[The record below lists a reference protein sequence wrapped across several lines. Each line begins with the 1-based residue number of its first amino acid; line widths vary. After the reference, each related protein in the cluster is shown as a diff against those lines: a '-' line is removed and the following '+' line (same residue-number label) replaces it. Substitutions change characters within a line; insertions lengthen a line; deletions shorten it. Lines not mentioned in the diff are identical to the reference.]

1 MKLKNNSLLLV
12 IIVLL
17 AGFLRFYQLD
27 SVPNG
32 LYQDETSIGY
42 SAYSILQTGRD
53 EYGKFLP
60 LYFKSFGDQKLPVYI
75 YSTVPSVKIFG
86 LTPFAV
92 RFPSAIFGTLS
103 VLALYF
109 FVRDIT
115 KDRKLGL
122 TSSFFLAVNP
132 WSLHYNRATFEVSI
146 ALFFFLLGGLLLNRF
161 FVRKTRGAFLAG
173 TLCFIISLYSYN
185 LTRLLAPLLFAIFI
199 FANRDRVKSAARKE
213 VILSA
218 FTGLILLV
226 PFAVSF
232 FEKGGV
238 SSAAGTLIHTSA
250 VVQAPILEMR
260 SYMNALPMGGAML
273 FFNKFALTF
282 WQYVSNVAS
291 YLSVNFFFLKG
302 SLHGN
307 HGIGNVGQFYL
318 FELPLIISGLVYLI
332 KKKVPG
338 TFLLLG
344 WGIITVLVASLTRE
358 APHAT
363 RSFFL
368 VVPLTVFSAAGLIYF
383 YKLLSGLRHKLAKAL
398 IAVVACGFIIFNF
411 VYYFSSYYIRFPAL
425 YAKDWRAQDKELVS
439 FFLENDAKYDK
450 IIIDPNSHFIY
461 TSHLFY
467 AKYSPEDFQ
476 KLSRRLPDNSEGFS
490 KVSSYG
496 KFEYREVNWEEDTKK
511 SRTLIVISPAHKPY
525 NRDKDYTIYY
535 PYMPRI
541 FAKNQVIHTLTLR
554 DEAYILFETK

>member
-476 KLSRRLPDNSEGFS
+476 KLSRRLPDDSEGFS

-525 NRDKDYTIYY
+525 NRDKDYAIYY
-535 PYMPRI
+535 PYMPRV